1 MRYPDFI
8 KIGDTIGITAPSAG
22 ITKKE
27 DWLRL
32 DNVKNNFGSLGYKVR
47 ETEDVRKCE
56 LGRSADAK
64 KRAEEFMELWNDENI
79 SAIIMATGG
88 DFLAEILEYLDFNK
102 ISKSKLKW
110 IQGYSNITVI
120 SFVFT
125 TMLDIATIYG
135 PNVKAYGM
143 RNLYKNLTDSIRML
157 EGKDVIQESFEKC
170 EDKNLMCERVDPL
183 EEYKLEVVS
192 SWKSLNG
199 DEFSN
204 FSGRSIG
211 GCMDDILNLIG
222 TKYDF
227 VNQYIEKYKYDGIV
241 WFLEVYEMSSS
252 QVMRNLW
259 QMKSAGY
266 FENCRGIIFGRPLF
280 VREDYGVKFYEAVLG
295 ALKDLN
301 IPIIYDI
308 DIGHVAPQM
317 SVVNGAIIDVVYEKG
332 KGKIKT
338 IFE

>member
-1 MRYPDFI
+1 
-8 KIGDTIGITAPSAG
+8 
-22 ITKKE
+22 
-27 DWLRL
+27 
-32 DNVKNNFGSLGYKVR
+32 
-47 ETEDVRKCE
+47 
-56 LGRSADAK
+56 
-64 KRAEEFMELWNDENI
+64 
-79 SAIIMATGG
+79 
-88 DFLAEILEYLDFNK
+88 
-102 ISKSKLKW
+102 
-110 IQGYSNITVI
+110 
-120 SFVFT
+120 
-125 TMLDIATIYG
+125 
-135 PNVKAYGM
+135 M

-157 EGKDVIQESFEKC
+157 EGQDVIQESFEKC

-301 IPIIYDI
+301 IPIIYDV

>member
-64 KRAEEFMELWNDENI
+64 KR
-79 SAIIMATGG
+79 
-88 DFLAEILEYLDFNK
+88 AEILEYLDFNK

-157 EGKDVIQESFEKC
+157 EGQDVIQESFEKC

-301 IPIIYDI
+301 IPIIYDV